1 MQGAINKSAPTLG
14 VALGYFI
21 VMMWAVPAGHIQVDH
36 QVEAVAMAGV
46 LATNVIMETKV
57 FFRWVG
63 SFYRKAPS
71 SET

>member
-21 VMMWAVPAGHIQVDH
+21 VMMWAVPAGHIQPTH

-46 LATNVIMETKV
+46 LATNVIMDMKV
-57 FFRWVG
+57 FFWWVG
-63 SFYRKAPS
+63 SFIRKTPS
-71 SET
+71 